1 MDGAP
6 RSQATTLRARDWGV
20 DVELGLRGKVA
31 IVTGASRGIG
41 RSIALGLAAE
51 GCRLAICARG
61 AERLDQTAGEVR
73 AAGAEVLALPV
84 DATDGEALETFI
96 STVGESFGRI
106 DILVNNVGGGGKDSF
121 AETTDEDWAGALDLT
136 LWPAIRASRLVVPY
150 MERQGGGAI
159 VMISS
164 IYGREWGGRPAYN
177 VVKAAEN
184 ALAKSMARQ
193 LAPSGIRVN
202 AVAPGSIIFPGGSWQ
217 RRVDEQP
224 ERMAEF
230 VKNELPLG
238 RFGRPEEV
246 ANAVTF
252 LVSDAASLILGAC
265 LNVDGG
271 QSRSLI

>member
-1 MDGAP
+1 
-6 RSQATTLRARDWGV
+6 V
-20 DVELGLRGKVA
+20 DLGLKGKVA

-61 AERLDQTAGEVR
+61 AERLEHTAEEAR
-73 AAGAEVLALPV
+73 AAGAEVMAQPI
-84 DATDGEALETFI
+84 DASDGAALEAFVAA
-96 STVGESFGRI
+96 VGDQYGRI
-106 DILVNNVGGGGKDSF
+106 DILVNNVGGGGKETF
-121 AETTDEDWAGALDLT
+121 QETTDEDWAGAFDLT
-136 LWPAIRASRLVVPY
+136 LWPAIRASRLVVPW

-164 IYGREWGGRPAYN
+164 IFGREWGGRPAYN

-184 ALAKSMARQ
+184 ALSKSMARQ
-193 LAPSGIRVN
+193 LAPKGIRVN

-217 RRVDEQP
+217 RRVDENP
-224 ERMAEF
+224 EKLAEF

>member
-1 MDGAP
+1 M
-6 RSQATTLRARDWGV
+6 
-20 DVELGLRGKVA
+20 ELGLKGKVA

-51 GCRLAICARG
+51 GCPLGICARG
-61 AERLDQTAGEVR
+61 AHRLEATAAEAR
-73 AAGAEVLALPV
+73 ALGAQVLASAV
-84 DATDGEALETFI
+84 DVTDAADLEQFI
-96 STVGESFGRI
+96 AAVGAQFGQI
-106 DILVNNVGGGGKDSF
+106 DILVNNVGGGGKDAF
-121 AETTDEDWAGALDLT
+121 IETADEDWSAAFDLT
-136 LWPAIRASRLVVPY
+136 LWPAIRASRLVVPW

-164 IYGREWGGRPAYN
+164 IFGREWGGRPAYN

-184 ALAKSMARQ
+184 ALSKSMARQ
-193 LAPSGIRVN
+193 LAPRGIRVN

-217 RRVDEQP
+217 RRVDETP
-224 ERMAEF
+224 EKMAEF
-230 VKNELPLG
+230 IKNELPLG

-246 ANAVTF
+246 ANTVTF
-252 LVSDAASLILGAC
+252 LVSDAASLIVGAC

>member
-1 MDGAP
+1 
-6 RSQATTLRARDWGV
+6 
-20 DVELGLRGKVA
+20 VELGLRGKVA

-51 GCRLAICARG
+51 GCHLAICARG
-61 AERLDQTAGEVR
+61 SERLAQTADEAR
-73 AAGAEVLALPV
+73 ARGVEVLAEPV
-84 DATDGEALETFI
+84 DATDPDGLTAFVD
-96 STVGESFGRI
+96 SVGKQFGRI
-106 DILVNNVGGGGKDSF
+106 DMLINNVGGGGKDTF
-121 AETTDEDWAGALDLT
+121 VETTDDDWAGALDLT
-136 LWPAIRASRLVVPY
+136 LWPAIRASRLVVPW

-164 IYGREWGGRPAYN
+164 IFGREWGGRPAYN

-193 LAPSGIRVN
+193 LAPKGIRVN
-202 AVAPGSIIFPGGSWQ
+202 ALAPGSIIFPGGSWQ

>member
-1 MDGAP
+1 
-6 RSQATTLRARDWGV
+6 V
-20 DVELGLRGKVA
+20 DLGLNGKVA

-61 AERLDQTAGEVR
+61 AERLEQTAEEAR
-73 AAGAEVLALPV
+73 AAGAEVMAQPV
-84 DATDGEALETFI
+84 DATDGAALEAFV
-96 STVGESFGRI
+96 SAVGDHWGRI
-106 DILVNNVGGGGKDSF
+106 DILVNNVGGGGKDTF
-121 AETTDEDWAGALDLT
+121 QETTDEDWAGAFDLT
-136 LWPAIRASRLVVPY
+136 LWPAIRASRVVVPW

-164 IYGREWGGRPAYN
+164 IFGREWGGRPAYN

-184 ALAKSMARQ
+184 ALSKSMARQ
-193 LAPSGIRVN
+193 LAPKGIRVN

-217 RRVDEQP
+217 RRVDENP
-224 ERMAEF
+224 EKLAEF
-230 VKNELPLG
+230 VRNELPLG

>member
-1 MDGAP
+1 M
-6 RSQATTLRARDWGV
+6 
-20 DVELGLRGKVA
+20 ELGLKGKVA

-51 GCRLAICARG
+51 GCRLGICARG
-61 AERLDQTAGEVR
+61 AERLEQTAGEVR

-84 DATDGEALETFI
+84 DATDASALEQFVAA
-96 STVGESFGRI
+96 VGERYGQI
-106 DILVNNVGGGGKDSF
+106 DVLVNNVGGGGKDLF
-121 AETTDEDWAGALDLT
+121 AETTDEDWAGAFDLT
-136 LWPAIRASRLVVPY
+136 LWPAIRASRLVVPW

-164 IYGREWGGRPAYN
+164 IFGREWGGRPAYN

-193 LAPSGIRVN
+193 YAAKGIRVN

-217 RRVDEQP
+217 RRVDENP
-224 ERMAEF
+224 ERLAEF
-230 VKNELPLG
+230 VRNELPLG
-238 RFGRPEEV
+238 RFGYPEEV
-246 ANAVTF
+246 ANVVTF
-252 LVSDAASLILGAC
+252 LVSDAASLMIGAC
-265 LNVDGG
+265 VNVDGG

>member
-1 MDGAP
+1 
-6 RSQATTLRARDWGV
+6 
-20 DVELGLRGKVA
+20 VELGLKGKVA

-51 GCRLAICARG
+51 GCQLGICARG
-61 AERLDQTAGEVR
+61 VERLEETANEAR
-73 AAGAEVLALPV
+73 AHGADVLALAV
-84 DATDGEALETFI
+84 DATDASALEQFVAA
-96 STVGESFGRI
+96 VGERYGRI
-106 DILVNNVGGGGKDSF
+106 DVLVNNVGGGGQDTF
-121 AETTDEDWAGALDLT
+121 QETTDEDWAGAFDLT
-136 LWPAIRASRLVVPY
+136 LWPAIRASRLVVPW

-164 IYGREWGGRPAYN
+164 IFGREWGGRPAYN

-184 ALAKSMARQ
+184 ALSKSMARQ
-193 LAPSGIRVN
+193 LAPKGIRVN

-217 RRVDEQP
+217 RRVDEHP
-224 ERMAEF
+224 ERLAEF

-246 ANAVTF
+246 ANVVTF
-252 LVSDAASLILGAC
+252 LVSDAASLMLGAC
-265 LNVDGG
+265 VNVDGG

>member
-1 MDGAP
+1 
-6 RSQATTLRARDWGV
+6 
-20 DVELGLRGKVA
+20 VELGLKGKVA

-51 GCRLAICARG
+51 GCRLGICARG
-61 AERLDQTAGEVR
+61 AERLEQTADECR

-84 DATDGEALETFI
+84 DATDASVLEQF
-96 STVGESFGRI
+96 VGAVGQQFGRI
-106 DILVNNVGGGGKDSF
+106 DILVNNVGGGGKDTF
-121 AETTDEDWAGALDLT
+121 EETTDEDWAGAFDLT
-136 LWPAIRASRLVVPY
+136 LWPAIRASRLAVPW

-164 IYGREWGGRPAYN
+164 IFGREWGGRPAYN

-184 ALAKSMARQ
+184 ALSKSMARQ
-193 LAPSGIRVN
+193 LAPKGIRVN

-217 RRVDEQP
+217 RRVDENP
-224 ERMAEF
+224 ERLAEF
-230 VKNELPLG
+230 VKQELPLG

-246 ANAVTF
+246 ANVVTF
-252 LVSDAASLILGAC
+252 LVSDAASLMLGAC
-265 LNVDGG
+265 VNVDGG

>member
-1 MDGAP
+1 M
-6 RSQATTLRARDWGV
+6 
-20 DVELGLRGKVA
+20 ELGLKGKVA

-51 GCRLAICARG
+51 GCRLGICARG
-61 AERLDQTAGEVR
+61 AERLEQTADEVR

-84 DATDGEALETFI
+84 DATDASALEQFVAA
-96 STVGESFGRI
+96 VGERYGRI
-106 DILVNNVGGGGKDSF
+106 DILVNNVGGGGKDLF
-121 AETTDEDWAGALDLT
+121 AETTDEDWAGAFDLT
-136 LWPAIRASRLVVPY
+136 LWPAIRASRLVVPW

-164 IYGREWGGRPAYN
+164 IFGREWGGRPAYN

-184 ALAKSMARQ
+184 ALSKSMARQ
-193 LAPSGIRVN
+193 YAAKGIRVN

-217 RRVDEQP
+217 RRVDENP
-224 ERMAEF
+224 ERLAEF

-238 RFGRPEEV
+238 RFGYPEEV
-246 ANAVTF
+246 ANVVTF
-252 LVSDAASLILGAC
+252 LVSDAASLMIGAC
-265 LNVDGG
+265 VNVDGG

>member
-1 MDGAP
+1 
-6 RSQATTLRARDWGV
+6 V
-20 DVELGLRGKVA
+20 DLGLNGKVA

-61 AERLDQTAGEVR
+61 AERLQETAREAR
-73 AAGAEVLALPV
+73 ALGADVLALPV
-84 DATDGEALETFI
+84 DATDGTALESF
-96 STVGESFGRI
+96 VGAAAGQYGRI
-106 DILVNNVGGGGKDSF
+106 DILVNNVGGGGKDTF
-121 AETTDEDWAGALDLT
+121 EETTDEDWAGAFDLT
-136 LWPAIRASRLVVPY
+136 LWPAIRASRAVVPW

-164 IYGREWGGRPAYN
+164 IFGREWGGRPAYN

-184 ALAKSMARQ
+184 ALSKSMARQ
-193 LAPSGIRVN
+193 LAPKGIRVN

-217 RRVDEQP
+217 HRVDENP
-224 ERMAEF
+224 ERLAEF
-230 VKNELPLG
+230 VRAEMPLG
-238 RFGRPEEV
+238 RFGKPEEV

>member
-1 MDGAP
+1 M
-6 RSQATTLRARDWGV
+6 
-20 DVELGLRGKVA
+20 ELGLNGKVA

-51 GCRLAICARG
+51 GCRLGICARG
-61 AERLDQTAGEVR
+61 AERLEQTADEVR

-84 DATDGEALETFI
+84 DATDASALEQFVAA
-96 STVGESFGRI
+96 VGERYGRI
-106 DILVNNVGGGGKDSF
+106 DILVNNVGGGGKDLF
-121 AETTDEDWAGALDLT
+121 AETTDEDWAGAFDLT
-136 LWPAIRASRLVVPY
+136 LWPAIRASRLVVPW

-164 IYGREWGGRPAYN
+164 IFGREWGGRPAYN

-193 LAPSGIRVN
+193 YAATGIRVN

-217 RRVDEQP
+217 RRVDENP
-224 ERMAEF
+224 ERLAEF
-230 VKNELPLG
+230 VRNELPLG
-238 RFGRPEEV
+238 RFGYPEEV
-246 ANAVTF
+246 ANVVTF
-252 LVSDAASLILGAC
+252 LVSDAASLVLGAC
-265 LNVDGG
+265 VNVDGG

>member
-1 MDGAP
+1 
-6 RSQATTLRARDWGV
+6 
-20 DVELGLRGKVA
+20 VELGLKGKVA

-51 GCRLAICARG
+51 GCRLGICARG
-61 AERLDQTAGEVR
+61 ADRLEQTAGEVR
-73 AAGAEVLALPV
+73 AAGAEVLALPI
-84 DATDGEALETFI
+84 DATDPGALERFVAA
-96 STVGESFGRI
+96 VGERYGCI
-106 DILVNNVGGGGKDSF
+106 DVLVNNVGGGGKDTF
-121 AETTDEDWAGALDLT
+121 EETSDEDWAGAFDLT
-136 LWPAIRASRLVVPY
+136 LWPAIRASRLVLPW

-164 IYGREWGGRPAYN
+164 IFGREWGGRPAYN

-184 ALAKSMARQ
+184 ALSKSMARQ
-193 LAPSGIRVN
+193 LAPKGIRVN

-217 RRVDEQP
+217 RRADENP
-224 ERMAEF
+224 ERLAEF

-246 ANAVTF
+246 ANVVTF
-252 LVSDAASLILGAC
+252 LVSDAASLMLGAC
-265 LNVDGG
+265 VNVDGG

>member
-1 MDGAP
+1 MD
-6 RSQATTLRARDWGV
+6 
-20 DVELGLRGKVA
+20 LGLKGKVA

-51 GCRLAICARG
+51 GCKLALCARG
-61 AERLDQTAGEVR
+61 ADRLETTASEVR
-73 AAGAEVLALPV
+73 ALGAEVFAQSVDVTDTTAL
-84 DATDGEALETFI
+84 GEFVAA
-96 STVGESFGRI
+96 SGERFGRI
-106 DILVNNVGGGGKDSF
+106 NILVNNVGGGGKDLF
-121 AETTDEDWAGALDLT
+121 VETSDEDWAGAFDLT
-136 LWPAIRASRLVVPY
+136 LWPAVRASRLAVPW
-150 MERQGGGAI
+150 MERQGSGAI

-164 IYGREWGGRPAYN
+164 IFGREWGGRPAYN

-184 ALAKSMARQ
+184 ALSKSMARQ
-193 LAPSGIRVN
+193 LAPKGIRVN
-202 AVAPGSIIFPGGSWQ
+202 AIAPGSIIFPGGSWQ
-217 RRVDEQP
+217 RRVDETP
-224 ERMAEF
+224 EKMAEF

-252 LVSDAASLILGAC
+252 LVSDAASLIVGAC